1 MSYPQTVNVTW
12 TVQGGG
18 GGPSGITL
26 AEFQA
31 YQTELDALVAAA
43 TEVDDSTTSTTG
55 TWSST
60 KIEALL
66 AAI

>member
-1 MSYPQTVNVTW
+1 MSYPQTVTVDYI
-12 TVQGGG
+12 VQGGG
-18 GGPSGITL
+18 GGGGITL

-31 YQTELDALVAAA
+31 YKTELDALVAAA
-43 TEVDDSTTSTTG
+43 QEIDDGVTDAAT

-60 KIEALL
+60 KIAAAL